1 MVAEMKLWKLPLGMI
16 LAMGLSVAFSGCTG
30 TPPTP
35 PSSGNTDPYS
45 NGTPHGNTDPYSNGT
60 TTKPSTTTDPYSNGG
75 TTNPGNTD
83 PYSNGGSSHPGN
95 TDPYSNGG
103 STKPGN
109 TDPYSNGGTT
119 KPGNTDPY
127 SGGSTT
133 KPGNTDPYANV
144 TTGTKLN
151 INIATLKELEA
162 LPGVGPVKAQ
172 AIIDYRTRYGKFQR
186 MEDVRLVPGIGD
198 ATYAQISRYI
208 VAVGG
213 ATTSNE
219 LALAEQN
226 YQAAYKRYMSMQSD
240 PYASD
245 SDRLRAKDTYLAAKK
260 EYDRLKAKLGN

>member
-1 MVAEMKLWKLPLGMI
+1 MKLWKLPLGMI
-16 LAMGLSVAFSGCTG
+16 LCLGLSVVFSGCTG

-35 PSSGNTDPYS
+35 PSGTGNTDPYS

-60 TTKPSTTTDPYSNGG
+60 ATKPNTDPYSGG

-83 PYSNGGSSHPGN
+83 PYSNGGGTNPGN
-95 TDPYSNGG
+95 TDPYSGG
-103 STKPGN
+103 TTNPGN
-109 TDPYSNGGTT
+109 TDPYSNGGTKPGNTDPYSTGGGT

-127 SGGSTT
+127 
-133 KPGNTDPYANV
+133 NNV
-144 TTGTKLN
+144 TTGAKLN

-172 AIIDYRTRYGKFQR
+172 AIIDYRTRHGKFQR
-186 MEDVRLVPGIGD
+186 KEDIKLVPGIGD
-198 ATYAQISRYI
+198 AIYNQIANSI

-226 YQAAYKRYMSMQSD
+226 YQAAYKKYMSMQSD
-240 PYASD
+240 PYASEAE
-245 SDRLRAKDTYLAAKK
+245 RLRAKDSYLAAKK
-260 EYDRLKAKLGN
+260 EYDRLKAKLGY